1 MKKSFSFLVLVSVLF
16 LSISCS
22 PNYNSIKRMQ
32 RLEEGV
38 SNPTTKEELEEA
50 IKKYEKRA
58 MDLSLTEGQVGMW
71 YKILGT
77 RYLDQQMYG
86 KAFECFQKAI
96 TYYPDNANLYFYI
109 AVCAGYLANSSLDYE
124 AAGQKSESLEKKMN
138 YLHLCENAY
147 LTALK
152 IDPNYYRAM
161 YGIGVLYV
169 FELDESEKAIPYLE
183 RFLQTQTKDTNG
195 MFVLARAY
203 YTNYEFDKA
212 IQLYDRIIA
221 LNPNAQK
228 TAEAQAN
235 KKIVLDAQSQQ

>member
-1 MKKSFSFLVLVSVLF
+1 MKKTSIALGLVLILF
-16 LSISCS
+16 ALSSCS
-22 PNYNSIKRMQ
+22 PSYNSIKRMQ

-50 IKKYEKRA
+50 IKKYDKRA
-58 MDLSLTEGQVGMW
+58 LDLSITEGQVGMW

-86 KAFECFQKAI
+86 KAFEAFQKAI

-124 AAGQKSESLEKKMN
+124 AAGQKSQSLEKKMN
-138 YLHLCENAY
+138 YLRLSENAY

-152 IDPNYYRAM
+152 INPNYYRAM

-212 IQLYDRIIA
+212 IQLYDRIIS

>member
-124 AAGQKSESLEKKMN
+124 AAGQKSESLEEKMN

>member
-1 MKKSFSFLVLVSVLF
+1 MKKSFIFLGLVLILI

-22 PNYNSIKRMQ
+22 PSYNSIKRMQ

-50 IKKYEKRA
+50 IKKYETRA
-58 MDLSLTEGQVGMW
+58 LDLSLTEGQVGMW

-96 TYYPDNANLYFYI
+96 TYYPDNANLYFYV

-124 AAGQKSESLEKKMN
+124 AAGQKSSSLEKKMN
-138 YLHLCENAY
+138 YLRLSENAY

-152 IDPNYYRAM
+152 INPNYYRAM

-183 RFLQTQTKDTNG
+183 RFLETQTKDTNG

-212 IQLYDRIIA
+212 IQLYDRIISI
-221 LNPNAQK
+221 NPNAQK

>member
-1 MKKSFSFLVLVSVLF
+1 MKKTSIALGLVLILF
-16 LSISCS
+16 SLSSCS
-22 PNYNSIKRMQ
+22 PSYNSIKRMQ

-50 IKKYEKRA
+50 IKKYDKRA
-58 MDLSLTEGQVGMW
+58 LDLSITEGQVGMW

-86 KAFECFQKAI
+86 KAFESFQKAI

-124 AAGQKSESLEKKMN
+124 AAGQKSQSLEKKMN
-138 YLHLCENAY
+138 YLRLSENAY

-152 IDPNYYRAM
+152 INPNYYRAM

-212 IQLYDRIIA
+212 IQLYDRIIS

>member
-1 MKKSFSFLVLVSVLF
+1 MKKTSIALGLVLILF
-16 LSISCS
+16 SLSSCS
-22 PNYNSIKRMQ
+22 PSYNSIKRMQ

-50 IKKYEKRA
+50 IKKYDKRA
-58 MDLSLTEGQVGMW
+58 LDLSITEGQVGMW

-86 KAFECFQKAI
+86 KAFESFQKAI

-124 AAGQKSESLEKKMN
+124 AAGQKSQSLEKKMN
-138 YLHLCENAY
+138 YLRLSENAY
-147 LTALK
+147 LSALK
-152 IDPNYYRAM
+152 INPNYYRAM

-212 IQLYDRIIA
+212 IQLYDRIIS

>member
-1 MKKSFSFLVLVSVLF
+1 MKKSFIFFVLVSILF

-22 PNYNSIKRMQ
+22 PSYNSIKRMQ

-96 TYYPDNANLYFYI
+96 TYYPDNANLYFYV

-124 AAGQKSESLEKKMN
+124 AAGKKSESLEKKMN
-138 YLHLCENAY
+138 YLRLSENAY

-152 IDPNYYRAM
+152 INPNYYRAM

-183 RFLQTQTKDTNG
+183 RFLETQTKDTNG

>member
-1 MKKSFSFLVLVSVLF
+1 MKKTSIALGLVLILF
-16 LSISCS
+16 SLSSCS
-22 PNYNSIKRMQ
+22 PSYNSIKRMQ

-50 IKKYEKRA
+50 IKKYDKRA
-58 MDLSLTEGQVGMW
+58 LDLSITEGQVGMW

-86 KAFECFQKAI
+86 KAFEAFQKAI

-124 AAGQKSESLEKKMN
+124 AAGQKSQSLEKKMN
-138 YLHLCENAY
+138 YLRLSENAY

-152 IDPNYYRAM
+152 INPNYYRAM

-212 IQLYDRIIA
+212 IQLYDRIIS

>member
-1 MKKSFSFLVLVSVLF
+1 
-16 LSISCS
+16 
-22 PNYNSIKRMQ
+22 MQ

-77 RYLDQQMYG
+77 RYLDQQMYA

-96 TYYPDNANLYFYI
+96 TYYPDNANLYFYV

-124 AAGQKSESLEKKMN
+124 AQGQKSQSLEKKMN
-138 YLHLCENAY
+138 YLHLSENAY

-212 IQLYDRIIA
+212 IQLYDRIIS

>member
-1 MKKSFSFLVLVSVLF
+1 MKKSFIFFALVSILF

-22 PNYNSIKRMQ
+22 PSYNSIKRMQ

-96 TYYPDNANLYFYI
+96 TYYPDNANLYFYV

-124 AAGQKSESLEKKMN
+124 AAGKKSESLEKKMN
-138 YLHLCENAY
+138 YLRLSENAY

-152 IDPNYYRAM
+152 INPNYYRAM

-183 RFLQTQTKDTNG
+183 RFLETQTKDTNG